1 MVVFDAYVQQCA
13 DRHAL
18 VLGTRAS
25 AKQMEQAVM
34 SLTSHNALLAWKEP
48 WPCPLDSQDVVTLHH
63 IPVLEPDQPEGT
75 GPLFATNSCPE
86 RSSTS

>member
-13 DRHAL
+13 ERHAL

-34 SLTSHNALLAWKEP
+34 SLTSW
-48 WPCPLDSQDVVTLHH
+48 VTMLFWLGKS
-63 IPVLEPDQPEGT
+63 PGLVLWTP
-75 GPLFATNSCPE
+75 
-86 RSSTS
+86 RM